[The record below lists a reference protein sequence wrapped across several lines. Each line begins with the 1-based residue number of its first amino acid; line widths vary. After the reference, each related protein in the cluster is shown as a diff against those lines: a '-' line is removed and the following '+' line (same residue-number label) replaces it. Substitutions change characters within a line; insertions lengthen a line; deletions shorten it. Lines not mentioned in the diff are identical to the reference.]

1 MNQMEDKDYNKIPL
15 IYLYIYKRLRENF
28 NLNQEINY
36 KYLIYRINKVV
47 CHIPRKYYDIIIREL
62 VDYKLISKLSGVRSP
77 KYELIYF
84 NFKSEI
90 IDLEKIEKSTQRF
103 KFLKAHYEKIIEKI
117 EEEEKFSHKYE
128 IIKCDYKKFLRKLE
142 LKKLED
148 GHYW

>member
-1 MNQMEDKDYNKIPL
+1 MNPMVDKPYSKIPL

-77 KYELIYF
+77 KYELIYS
-84 NFKSEI
+84 NFKGEI
-90 IDLEKIEKSTQRF
+90 VDLNKIEKSTQ
-103 KFLKAHYEKIIEKI
+103 KYKLQKTNNKKIIEKI
-117 EEEEKFSHKYE
+117 KN
-128 IIKCDYKKFLRKLE
+128 
-142 LKKLED
+142 
-148 GHYW
+148 